1 MATDLARLGFTPWFR
16 NQALVAGGVPARV
29 FAVHRTGLEVR
40 GENVDALLPLGGRW
54 FQEDAEAR
62 PTVGDWVMLDA
73 PCETIETVLERASLL
88 KRMHPG
94 RPNEVQLIA
103 ANVDLLL
110 IVTSCNE
117 EFNAGR
123 LERYLALAEE
133 AGLASVVVLTKADLC
148 DDAEPFVQAART
160 LRRGVEVVAV
170 DATDAESVA
179 VLAPW
184 CQPGS
189 TVALVGSSGV
199 GKSTI
204 LNALAGGEL
213 QRTGEIRE
221 DDGKGRHTTTHRSLH
236 LLDSGLLVV
245 DSPGIRELGLVEAAL
260 QDVFDDVENLAA
272 ACRFGDCAHESEPG
286 CAVRAAIATG
296 ELDARRLD
304 SYRKLQ
310 REDLINRE
318 SVAERHA
325 RVRRFSKNVKA
336 AMQSRQNR
344 NKET

>member
-1 MATDLARLGFTPWFR
+1 M
-16 NQALVAGGVPARV
+16 
-29 FAVHRTGLEVR
+29 HRTGLEVR
-40 GENVDALLPLGGRW
+40 GEYVDTLLPLGGRW
-54 FQEDAEAR
+54 FQEDAQAR
-62 PTVGDWVMLDA
+62 PTVGDWVLLDDA
-73 PCETIETVLERASLL
+73 CETIEAVLERTSLL

-103 ANVDLLL
+103 ANVDVLL

-133 AGLASVVVLTKADLC
+133 AGLGSLVVLTKADLC
-148 DDAEPFVQAART
+148 EDIEPFVQAAKT

-170 DATDAESVA
+170 DATDADSVA
-179 VLAPW
+179 ALVPW
-184 CQPGS
+184 CAPGS

-236 LLDSGLLVV
+236 LLESGLLVV
-245 DSPGIRELGLVEAAL
+245 DSPGIRELGLVEASL
-260 QDVFDDVENLAA
+260 EDVFDDVQDLAA
-272 ACRFGDCAHESEPG
+272 ACRFSDCAHESEPG
-286 CAVRAAIATG
+286 CAVQAAIISG
-296 ELDARRLD
+296 ELNARRLE

-318 SVAERHA
+318 NVAERHA

-336 AMQSRQNR
+336 AIQSRQNR